1 MAALARQD
9 TQDVKATND
18 DEEKENW
25 SDDDEAHKGN
35 KVQSYMCVCR
45 GWK

>member
-1 MAALARQD
+1 MAARVCQD
-9 TQDVKATND
+9 TQDVKVTND

-35 KVQSYMCVCR
+35 EVQP
-45 GWK
+45 